1 MTWTLSAWGAEV
13 ALADRCRVGSLDD
26 VIGSEQQRLRDGETD
41 LLGRLEID
49 DELELRRLL
58 DRNIAG
64 LGTFQ
69 NLVHIH
75 GGAPVQVGNV
85 HAVRHKNAGFYKI
98 TLVVHDGEL
107 LLYRKFCN
115 LCSLR
120 TEDGA
125 V

>member
-85 HAVRHKNAGFYKI
+85 HSVKHKPPDFHKI
-98 TLVVHDGEL
+98 VLVVHDREPV
-107 LLYRKFCN
+107 LYRKFHN
-115 LCSLR
+115 LRSLR
-120 TEDGA
+120 TEDRA